1 MKILYFG
8 TYSIDP
14 SYPRNRV
21 IIKGL
26 RASGARV
33 EECHVPLWHDPKDK
47 NRLVS
52 KLPVFVFSLP
62 SLMLAW
68 IRLTFRFFRMKRDYD
83 VMIVGYTGHLD
94 IFLARLLNRRR
105 PLVFDAF
112 LSLREA
118 LVEDRRLFRVGGL
131 WDRVLKWLDRTAAL
145 LADRILLDTDEHI
158 IYYASSACLSR
169 SKFIR
174 VFVGVEEDAFTP
186 RKDRHL
192 EPPML
197 LYFGTYLPL
206 HGVDTIMRAAKLLED
221 KNVVIELIG
230 NGPEYPKVRRL
241 ADELGLRNV
250 RFKTK
255 WLDTY
260 SIADRVGVAS
270 ICLGIFG
277 EGGKAR
283 RVIPSKVFPAL
294 AMAKPLITG
303 ETPATAEVLR
313 HGENAYLVP
322 INNPQ
327 ALARAI
333 RILLD
338 DNQLATNIGLGG
350 AKTFRERFTPGAIGR
365 ELVAGL
371 EKIVVEK
378 GK

>member
-8 TYSIDP
+8 TYSIGP
-14 SYPRNRV
+14 GYPRNCV

-33 EECHVPLWHDPKDK
+33 EECHVTLWRDPKNK

-52 KLPVFVFSLP
+52 KLPTFVFFLP
-62 SLMLAW
+62 SLTLAW
-68 IRLTFRFFRMKRDYD
+68 IRLTFRFLQMNRDYD

-94 IFLARLLNRRR
+94 IFLARLLNGRR

-118 LVEDRRLFRVGGL
+118 LVEDRGLFRAGGL
-131 WDRVLKWLDRTAAL
+131 WDRVLKWLDRRAAL
-145 LADRILLDTDEHI
+145 LADRVLLDTDEHI
-158 IYYASSACLSR
+158 VYYARSACLSR

-174 VFVGVEEDAFTP
+174 VFVGVDEDIFTP
-186 RKDRHL
+186 RKDPPL

-197 LYFGTYLPL
+197 LYFGTYLRL
-206 HGVDTIMRAAKLLED
+206 HGVDTIIRAAKLLED

-250 RFKTK
+250 RFETK
-255 WLDTY
+255 WLDSY
-260 SIADRVGVAS
+260 NIADRVGVAS

-277 EGGKAR
+277 TGEKAR
-283 RVIPSKVFPAL
+283 RVIPCKVFPAL

-303 ETPATAEVLR
+303 ETPAATEALR
-313 HGENAYLVP
+313 HGDNAYLVP
-322 INNPQ
+322 LNNPQ

-333 RILLD
+333 QVLLD
-338 DNQLATNIGLGG
+338 DNQLAANIGLGG
-350 AKTFRERFTPGAIGR
+350 AKTFQERFTPAAIGR
-365 ELVAGL
+365 ELMAEL

-378 GK
+378 RK

>member
-8 TYSIDP
+8 TYSIGP
-14 SYPRNRV
+14 GYPRNRV
-21 IIKGL
+21 VIKGL
-26 RASGARV
+26 RVSGAMV
-33 EECHVPLWHDPKDK
+33 EECHVPLWHDHKDK
-47 NRLVS
+47 SRLVP
-52 KLPVFVFSLP
+52 KLPAFLFFLP
-62 SLMLAW
+62 SLALAW
-68 IRLTFRFFRMKRDYD
+68 IRLTFRFFQMKRDYD

-94 IFLARLLNRRR
+94 VFLARLLNWRR
-105 PLVFDAF
+105 PLVLDAF

-118 LVEDRRLFRVGGL
+118 LVEDRELFRVGGL

-145 LADRILLDTDEHI
+145 LADRVLLDTDEHI
-158 IYYASSACLSR
+158 DYYANSVCIPH

-174 VFVGVEEDAFTP
+174 VFVGEDEDIFTP
-186 RKDRHL
+186 RNHPPL
-192 EPPML
+192 EPPMV
-197 LYFGTYLPL
+197 LYFGTYLPM
-206 HGVDTIMRAAKLLED
+206 HGVDTIIRAAKLLED

-230 NGPEYPKVRRL
+230 NGPEYQKVRRL
-241 ADELGLRNV
+241 ADELGLGNV
-250 RFKTK
+250 RFETN
-255 WLDTY
+255 WLDTS
-260 SIADRVGVAS
+260 SIADRVAVTS

-277 EGGKAR
+277 RGEKAR
-283 RVIPSKVFPAL
+283 RVLPCKVFPAL

-303 ETPATAEVLR
+303 ETPAATEALR

-322 INNPQ
+322 LNNPQ

-350 AKTFRERFTPGAIGR
+350 VKTFRERFTPGAIGQ
-365 ELVAGL
+365 ELIAEL

>member
-1 MKILYFG
+1 
-8 TYSIDP
+8 
-14 SYPRNRV
+14 
-21 IIKGL
+21 
-26 RASGARV
+26 
-33 EECHVPLWHDPKDK
+33 
-47 NRLVS
+47 
-52 KLPVFVFSLP
+52 
-62 SLMLAW
+62 
-68 IRLTFRFFRMKRDYD
+68 MKRDYD

-118 LVEDRRLFRVGGL
+118 LVEDRRLFRAGGL

-145 LADRILLDTDEHI
+145 LADRVLLDTDEHI
-158 IYYASSACLSR
+158 IYYARSACLSR

-174 VFVGVEEDAFTP
+174 VFVGVEEDTFTP
-186 RKDRHL
+186 RKDPPF

-230 NGPEYPKVRRL
+230 NGPEYPKARRL
-241 ADELGLRNV
+241 ADELSLRNV
-250 RFKTK
+250 RFETK
-255 WLDTY
+255 WLDSY
-260 SIADRVGVAS
+260 SIADRIGVTS

-277 EGGKAR
+277 AGRKAR

-322 INNPQ
+322 LNDPQ

-365 ELVAGL
+365 ELIAEL